1 LWSLLQWPSS
11 RPAMR
16 LWGGVERFLLT
27 RCRVLLVV
35 GAAMAVLVV
44 VGRVRHIS
52 EEHLQAVLAERYPV
66 AAAAVIEERGYT
78 GPLYNHFNWGGYL
91 IWRLPHLPVAMD
103 GRTNVHG
110 DARMEQSLHTWTGK
124 RGWTNDPELTA
135 GRLILAGADWPLAS
149 LLRLDSRFTLVYE
162 DAIAVVFIAQPD

>member
-1 LWSLLQWPSS
+1 
-11 RPAMR
+11 
-16 LWGGVERFLLT
+16 
-27 RCRVLLVV
+27 
-35 GAAMAVLVV
+35 
-44 VGRVRHIS
+44 
-52 EEHLQAVLAERYPV
+52 LQAVLAERYPV